1 MALSVRVS
9 EPRFLNK
16 ARLSQMRSLQGNQN
30 RMRAGAVRGNI
41 VMVFLESPS
50 LVTSVRYVMT
60 HGGSCSRNMPKGR
73 TNVRAGKRK
82 ETTII

>member
-41 VMVFLESPS
+41 VMAFLESPS
-50 LVTSVRYVMT
+50 LVTSVRYVVT
-60 HGGSCSRNMPKGR
+60 HGSCSRNMPKGR